1 MKLKRTFLNTWDEWH
16 ATVLGWSAAVCPY
29 KSEHLETQKA
39 RRLIMKEPWYFGFG
53 LVMGVVTWF
62 GLITIT
68 LVIWGVI

>member
-1 MKLKRTFLNTWDEWH
+1 VKIKTFLNTVDEWH
-16 ATVLGWSAAVCPY
+16 SLVLGWSAAVCPY
-29 KSEHLETQKA
+29 RSEHLEAQSA
-39 RRLIMKEPWYFGFG
+39 RRVIWKEPWYFGFG